1 MFAINNASFKRKNTQ
16 ILNNI
21 NLALQEG
28 EVLSILGCNGA
39 GKTTLLKC
47 MVGLLEWNLG
57 ESVLLGKSLKAY
69 NQQELWKIISYVPQ
83 AKTQI
88 FNIKVLDMV
97 ALGCN
102 PSVRFKPNMTHF
114 RQAHDILDKLHLTH
128 LKHKLCLNL
137 SGGELQMV
145 LFARALVKN
154 PKILILDEP
163 ESNLD
168 FHNQKTILDM
178 LKRLSDNGCTIILN
192 THFPSHA
199 RFLSHKVVLLHK
211 MTDCMD
217 CLDSPQGTNAI
228 FGQAKH
234 LLTSKHLS
242 RLYNVPLHTESM
254 PMENEYVFRI

>member
-1 MFAINNASFKRKNTQ
+1 MFSINNASFKRKNTQ

-21 NLALQEG
+21 HLTLQKG
-28 EVLSILGCNGA
+28 EVLGILGCNGA

-57 ESVLLGKSLKAY
+57 ESVLLGKSLKSY

-128 LKHKLCLNL
+128 LTHKLCLNL

-178 LKRLSDNGCTIILN
+178 LKRLSNNGCTIILN

-211 MTDCMD
+211 ITD

-228 FGQAKH
+228 F
-234 LLTSKHLS
+234 
-242 RLYNVPLHTESM
+242 
-254 PMENEYVFRI
+254 

>member
-1 MFAINNASFKRKNTQ
+1 MQ
-16 ILNNI
+16 
-21 NLALQEG
+21 
-28 EVLSILGCNGA
+28 
-39 GKTTLLKC
+39 
-47 MVGLLEWNLG
+47 
-57 ESVLLGKSLKAY
+57 
-69 NQQELWKIISYVPQ
+69 
-83 AKTQI
+83 
-88 FNIKVLDMV
+88 
-97 ALGCN
+97 
-102 PSVRFKPNMTHF
+102 FKPNAAHF
-114 RQAHDILDKLHLTH
+114 KQAHDILDKLHLTH
-128 LKHKLCLNL
+128 LTHKLCLNL

-211 MTDCMD
+211 ITD
-217 CLDSPQGTNAI
+217 CLDSPQDTNAI